1 MKALITIIMGLAL
14 TACGGGGG
22 GGDNSTP
29 APPPTQTTVPEDD
42 TNENEEPVEEE
53 ETTVPVE
60 DVTMQDLEVPDNFSY
75 NPVTEGSL
83 NVDISGFSSQRAHLS
98 VYKEFVENSSGSYD
112 AKYSSKV
119 ASVPLNKGTANINLT
134 SLITKAACL
143 LKFGSMMAATQS
155 RKSLLLVTV
164 LGSCSQIGVRSRKR
178 PSNIV
183 PHSFTSKSHRSFEHA
198 IFLL

>member
-14 TACGGGGG
+14 TACGGGGGG

-83 NVDISGFSSQRAHLS
+83 NVDISSFSSQRAHLS

-112 AKYSSKV
+112 ARYPSKV
-119 ASVPLNKGTANINLT
+119 ASVPLDKGTANIDFNV
-134 SLITKAACL
+134 SDSQ
-143 LKFGSMMAATQS
+143 G
-155 RKSLLLVTV
+155 SLLVEIWFYD
-164 LGSCSQIGVRSRKR
+164 GSDPIQKVI
-178 PSNIV
+178 
-183 PHSFTSKSHRSFEHA
+183 TSGDNSWVM
-198 IFLL
+198 